1 MPKIRRIHQCPRIE
15 WYVNTTTSNATTRVP
30 VIHLEGLGV
39 YPRVYAKRV
48 VRWDFQVSNFALSAR
63 RTKTRYVI
71 HGISLTKSSS
81 YNTRSCQGMRTE
93 DCLQF
98 SQPPAPGGS
107 IGTGELQVS
116 RMEFLDCSLSRG
128 GSLLSDYVSLASVAG
143 ERENNE
149 FVEIT
154 WWVLGENVE
163 VFKER

>member
-1 MPKIRRIHQCPRIE
+1 VPKIWRIHQCPRIE
-15 WYVNTTTSNATTRVP
+15 WYINTTTSNATRVP
-30 VIHLEGLGV
+30 VIHLGGLGV

-48 VRWDFQVSNFALSAR
+48 VRWDFQVSNFTLSTR

-71 HGISLTKSSS
+71 HGILLTKSS
-81 YNTRSCQGMRTE
+81 YNTHSCQGMRTE
-93 DCLQF
+93 DGLQF

-116 RMEFLDCSLSRG
+116 WMEFLDCSLSRG
-128 GSLLSDYVSLASVAG
+128 GPLLSDYVSLASVAG

-154 WWVLGENVE
+154 RWALGENVE
-163 VFKER
+163 VFEEH